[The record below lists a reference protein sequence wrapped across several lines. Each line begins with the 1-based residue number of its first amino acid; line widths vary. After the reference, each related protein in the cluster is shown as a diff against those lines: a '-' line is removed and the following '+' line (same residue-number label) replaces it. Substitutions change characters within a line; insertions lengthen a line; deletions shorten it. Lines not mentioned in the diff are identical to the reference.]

1 MLAFGTF
8 LLALSSLVAGDG
20 HNSILNFP
28 TASTANYISFDPEF
42 PALAGLTVCGWQKKA
57 YTDWS
62 RYWFS
67 YAVPGT
73 DNEIIMGDREAGFV
87 FYLGGSW
94 YGADLTIPEN
104 QWVHFCATWDSESGV
119 STISVNGELLK
130 TQENF
135 KKGWKTRA
143 GGNLVIGQEQDSVG
157 GRFETS
163 QAYVGRLSNINVWD
177 YPLNSTEIAY
187 LYEAGFC
194 GYSTTA
200 VDPIISYDDILSQE
214 LHGDAAVV
222 QDGSCMDLED
232 PSDGKILRFPP
243 VSDVSTGNF
252 LQFSPDFGSDEFTQ
266 FSICTWFFKTYADT
280 SRYFLS
286 YARSGMDNAI
296 ILGEGS
302 TLGFWVSGATL
313 MTDILLEQHRWYHLC
328 FTWATD
334 SESAIYVDGNKVKE
348 GDLAKGQK
356 KVAGGILNIGQEQ
369 DSVGGRYELSQAFAG
384 SLYNLNMFNIKLSE
398 DQVSQVYANGTFC
411 KKIPDELWEGG
422 NLMIAYRDIYSL
434 IPDGDVTFD
443 SGEEAWRYGAM
454 HCDSLDLDDDAHK
467 PDCWVMEEKTE
478 YKNKKNGNLGYVVGT
493 VDEAKAA
500 CYATEACKTL
510 TCYQKNG
517 ENRCDLKSSFQK
529 SNGDKKKTSYTY
541 RC

>member
-1 MLAFGTF
+1 MEPPTLMSQLISRQPLVISIKWGGGENISSFEYHMKYCGWPFSQLNCSCVTRGYYCRLKKCAKTVAPSLQPRPQFTYLSVIIFAQFNSTTRDSKMLAFGTF
-8 LLALSSLVAGDG
+8 LTFLLALSRLVAGDG

-42 PALAGLTVCGWQKKA
+42 PAFAGLTVCGWQKKA

-119 STISVNGELLK
+119 STVSVNGELLK

-177 YPLNSTEIAY
+177 YPLNSSEITY

-243 VSDVSTGNF
+243 VSEVSTGNF

-280 SRYFLS
+280 SHVTS
-286 YARSGMDNAI
+286 SA
-296 ILGEGS
+296 
-302 TLGFWVSGATL
+302 TLGREWTTQSSWER
-313 MTDILLEQHRWYHLC
+313 DLL
-328 FTWATD
+328 
-334 SESAIYVDGNKVKE
+334 
-348 GDLAKGQK
+348 
-356 KVAGGILNIGQEQ
+356 
-369 DSVGGRYELSQAFAG
+369 
-384 SLYNLNMFNIKLSE
+384 
-398 DQVSQVYANGTFC
+398 
-411 KKIPDELWEGG
+411 
-422 NLMIAYRDIYSL
+422 
-434 IPDGDVTFD
+434 
-443 SGEEAWRYGAM
+443 
-454 HCDSLDLDDDAHK
+454 
-467 PDCWVMEEKTE
+467 
-478 YKNKKNGNLGYVVGT
+478 
-493 VDEAKAA
+493 
-500 CYATEACKTL
+500 
-510 TCYQKNG
+510 
-517 ENRCDLKSSFQK
+517 
-529 SNGDKKKTSYTY
+529 
-541 RC
+541 